1 MKDTLHVNVC
11 KQMLQNGSICRYI
24 MMIENAYF
32 SINPPTDQ
40 SLENR
45 PKKSPLEEYVCKLIY
60 LDLCKAKT
68 EKVCPLCD
76 Q

>member
-1 MKDTLHVNVC
+1 
-11 KQMLQNGSICRYI
+11 

-60 LDLCKAKT
+60 LDPCKTKT
-68 EKVCPLCD
+68 EKV
-76 Q
+76 

>member
-1 MKDTLHVNVC
+1 
-11 KQMLQNGSICRYI
+11 

-45 PKKSPLEEYVCKLIY
+45 PKKSPMEEYVCKLIY
-60 LDLCKAKT
+60 LDLCKTKT
-68 EKVCPLCD
+68 EKVCSIDKTQKRVTLSPLTICNFLF
-76 Q
+76 

>member
-1 MKDTLHVNVC
+1 
-11 KQMLQNGSICRYI
+11 

-45 PKKSPLEEYVCKLIY
+45 PKKSPMEEYVCKLIY

-68 EKVCPLCD
+68 EKVCQC
-76 Q
+76 QVEEKMVT

>member
-1 MKDTLHVNVC
+1 
-11 KQMLQNGSICRYI
+11 

-60 LDLCKAKT
+60 LDLCKTKT
-68 EKVCPLCD
+68 EKVIMTSYKKLMTLS
-76 Q
+76 